1 MKKIFGNSGIKKTK
15 KPKKEKNAN
24 AQILLHIKH
33 LFANYLQIK
42 KFHAKKKCSAKT
54 SKNFQI
60 FKGIKTFRN
69 PSRLK
74 FELKSKFK
82 SKLILV
88 PKIKPNPVGA

>member
-1 MKKIFGNSGIKKTK
+1 MPMHKFYYISNINSQIIYRLKNSTQKK
-15 KPKKEKNAN
+15 
-24 AQILLHIKH
+24 
-33 LFANYLQIK
+33 
-42 KFHAKKKCSAKT
+42 SAVQKT